1 MPLFA
6 AAVILG
12 NLAGLKRSGFDG
24 LNGFVASFLAVR
36 LAYTG
41 VYVTHQTQG
50 PTVIRSLLWIAG
62 VALSFRKIIQAA
74 KALGGD
80 RVVL

>member
-6 AAVILG
+6 TAVILG
-12 NLAGLKRSGFDG
+12 NLAGLKKAGLDG
-24 LNGFVASFLAVR
+24 MNGFVASFLAVR

-41 VYVTHQTQG
+41 VYVANNNQSRSA
-50 PTVIRSLLWIAG
+50 VRSLLWLAG
-62 VALSFRKIIQAA
+62 VSLCFRKLFQAA
-74 KALGGD
+74 RALGGD